1 MDKSLS
7 SLEEKILNRIQTDFP
22 LSADPYDDIGREV
35 GCKREETH
43 AAVVEL
49 RRRGIIRRI
58 GGIFAA
64 DKLGYESCLVAVRVA
79 PGNIEEASS
88 RAGSY
93 PEVTHSYER
102 DSKYNLWFTIIA
114 EGPERTKKI
123 LDDVRECGGVEAV
136 YALRAIRTFKIRVDF
151 DFGDEDDR
159 A

>member
-1 MDKSLS
+1 MSESFS
-7 SLEEKILNRIQTDFP
+7 SLEEKILDCIQTDFP
-22 LSADPYDDIGREV
+22 LSSDPYGDIGRIV
-35 GCKREETH
+35 GCGKEEAH
-43 AAVVEL
+43 EAVMEL

-64 DKLGYESCLVAVRVA
+64 DRLGYESCLVAARVA
-79 PGNIEEASS
+79 PGNIEEAASK
-88 RAGSY
+88 AGSY

-102 DSKYNLWFTIIA
+102 DSEYNLWFTIIA

-136 YALRAIRTFKIRVDF
+136 YALPAIRTFKIRVDF
-151 DFGDEDDR
+151 DFGDENDK

>member
-1 MDKSLS
+1 MSNTLTP
-7 SLEEKILNRIQTDFP
+7 LEKKILDRIQADFP

-35 GCKREETH
+35 GCGREEAH
-43 AAVVEL
+43 DAVVKL
-49 RRRGIIRRI
+49 LHRGIIRRI

-64 DKLGYESCLVAVRVA
+64 DKLGYDSCLVAARVA
-79 PGNIEEASS
+79 PDNIEEASS

-102 DSKYNLWFTIIA
+102 DSEYNLWFTIIA

-123 LDDVRECGGVEAV
+123 LGDVRGCDGVEAV
-136 YALRAIRTFKIRVDF
+136 HALPAIRTFKIRVDF
-151 DFGDEDDR
+151 DFGDENDK